1 MSNHALKLTDAE
13 MRDFIINGYV
23 KVKVDFPPSFHEN
36 VYQQLDE
43 MFEGTGNLGNNVLP
57 LIPEI
62 QEVFDHPVVHGAMKS
77 VLGEDYAMHSHRYCH
92 FNQQGSE
99 GQNFHKDSYEGD
111 EQIRRH
117 RCRWTMAF
125 YYPQDVTE
133 DMGSTAVLP
142 GSQYYETGESAHQQP
157 DLALTGEAGTVTI
170 VHYDLWHRA
179 MPNQSDKKRYMLK
192 FLFIRLDEPQTPAWK
207 NNTADW
213 HALGNGNREEHP
225 NIRNCGNRYG
235 TGIAENRMGLPTVFH
250 GLRSIPSSES

>member
-23 KVKVDFPPSFHEN
+23 KVKVDFSPSFHEN

-62 QEVFDHPVVHGAMKS
+62 QEVFDHPVVHGAMQS

-117 RCRWTMAF
+117 RMPLDDGVLLSAGCHRRHGIHCCVTRFPILRDRRKRTPTARSRTHWRSRDGNPLSTTIYGIGQCRIR
-125 YYPQDVTE
+125 VT
-133 DMGSTAVLP
+133 
-142 GSQYYETGESAHQQP
+142 
-157 DLALTGEAGTVTI
+157 
-170 VHYDLWHRA
+170 
-179 MPNQSDKKRYMLK
+179 
-192 FLFIRLDEPQTPAWK
+192 
-207 NNTADW
+207 
-213 HALGNGNREEHP
+213 
-225 NIRNCGNRYG
+225 RNATC
-235 TGIAENRMGLPTVFH
+235 
-250 GLRSIPSSES
+250 